1 MAEGWR
7 EVEGILE
14 RHHPVWLFVRTD
26 AGHRW
31 RLDVDEDRVRGLL
44 GLRVK
49 ATGNQ
54 NGNVIKVEGVHQA

>member
-1 MAEGWR
+1 MAAEWR

-14 RHHPVWLFVRTD
+14 RHHVWLFVRTA

-31 RLDVDEDRVRGLL
+31 RLDVDEQRVRGLL

-54 NGNVIKVEGVHQA
+54 NGNTIEVEGVHRA

>member
-1 MAEGWR
+1 MGPKSR

-14 RHHPVWLFVRTD
+14 RHHLWLFVKTD

-31 RLDVDEDRVRGLL
+31 RLDVDEQRVSGLL

-49 ATGNQ
+49 VTGRL
-54 NGNVIKVEGVHQA
+54 NGSTFKVEGVHRA

>member
-1 MAEGWR
+1 MAAGWR
-7 EVEGILE
+7 EVEGVLE
-14 RHHPVWLFVRTD
+14 RHHVWLFVRTD

-31 RLDVDEDRVRGLL
+31 HLDVDEQRVQGLL

-54 NGNVIKVEGVHQA
+54 NGNTITVKGVRRS